1 MHLNVTALMTV
12 RQVEMAAG
20 ALAGGPEA
28 VISVFAGRIADTGRD
43 PVPIMRE
50 AWARWPRIRSC
61 QLLWA
66 SPREILNVGR
76 PTNSAS
82 HHHGDARPAEEA
94 VGLGRDLDDFSLDDR
109 PDVPRRCPRCGFHLV
124 MAMHDIDAPTG
135 RLGPPLGRLRRG
147 GAGQSG
153 QRLPAV
159 ADPETAGSASCRFRR
174 PRHRQRAGE
183 SWPSSCANCIRMSRC
198 EAWKTARSGSIAAG
212 RSRPLGASRSRSASV
227 DLLAPVAL
235 EADEPP
241 ATHAVCSEVLEHVD
255 EPAELIC
262 NATSLLARGARV
274 VVTVPGGPRSAFDK
288 HIGHR
293 RHFTPDRLRGVLGDG
308 GLEVERVLRAGFPFF
323 NLYKLAVIV
332 RGRRLIADVE
342 GRSSDTSLSRAEAAV
357 TTAFRRSFSLNRDD
371 FPFGWQLAAV
381 ARVPGGGEET
391 EQS

>member
-1 MHLNVTALMTV
+1 
-12 RQVEMAAG
+12 
-20 ALAGGPEA
+20 
-28 VISVFAGRIADTGRD
+28 
-43 PVPIMRE
+43 
-50 AWARWPRIRSC
+50 
-61 QLLWA
+61 
-66 SPREILNVGR
+66 
-76 PTNSAS
+76 
-82 HHHGDARPAEEA
+82 
-94 VGLGRDLDDFSLDDR
+94 
-109 PDVPRRCPRCGFHLV
+109 
-124 MAMHDIDAPTG
+124 MAMHDIDAPQDDWDHHWG
-135 RLGPPLGRLRRG
+135 VYGEAAQGNPANDYRRSLILKLLGRPP
-147 GAGQSG
+147 AGSVVLDIGSG
-153 QRLPAV
+153 QGVLAIQLRELYPDVTVRGVENSEVGVDRSRALAAARGVEV
-159 ADPETAGSASCRFRR
+159 AF
-174 PRHRQRAGE
+174 RQR
-183 SWPSSCANCIRMSRC
+183 
-198 EAWKTARSGSIAAG
+198 
-212 RSRPLGASRSRSASV
+212 